1 MTFYLMSI
9 TKFEEIDETIV
20 VLGGLHCD
28 WNDAGI
34 SWNPSSYGNIPY
46 IILSSKH
53 IWKPPMTLVNAV
65 DILSPIEGN
74 TDNLATIFSDGNVS
88 LGLGGILS
96 AKCTTDISKFP
107 YDSQTCN
114 LKFAV
119 WGLSA
124 ETAVLIESSDP
135 ISMLFYTPNSNWN
148 LTSYHSRAV
157 IWNQEDKKKMN
168 AFWKLIGSRLP
179 WTRKDNIVTVV
190 PITDEKPAICKTS
203 SPHGNENWK
212 DVEETLQIVAGI
224 SAFWTDGEFS
234 WTPSSYGNAE
244 YVIVPQTTVWTPK
257 LVLLNSVG
265 TLQPLGLGNE
275 LSVTIN
281 YNGSTT
287 VSFGFGHDLANRL
300 VDAGFIVFAGVLNFN
315 GKGACELRNR
325 NLRNLNVVQLNLTKT
340 DEIEKAVAIVS
351 EQCSATR
358 NKDLKLCRIPIQD
371 LKMGTPR
378 RNEIHDISSNHH
390 AQQPFV
396 PQSFIQKM
404 TAFFTQT
411 KVMYVPPDVKV
422 TQEGE
427 ILHVLVSRDS
437 EGKSTIEITIP
448 SNGNLKHFTKTQD
461 ITELKVMFGN
471 ILSRPENHKNTQ
483 NRMLSQYS
491 DLELG
496 NQPRFTKKDYL
507 SFPTSKYLRD
517 WTTRLVRQEM
527 TSRMMISLMKIRHYI
542 IEDFQ

>member
-1 MTFYLMSI
+1 MELESELEFHPNLAFEVAYSVISRLLKRHIDSETVDERERSGRPRKTSARDDRALSYGQNLSDEKQLFVDVFANHQKEVIPHLNHSTPLQIQMTFYLMSI

-135 ISMLFYTPNSNWN
+135 INMLFYTPNSNWN

-203 SPHGNENWK
+203 SPHGNVNWK
-212 DVEETLQIVAGI
+212 DLKFVNDWKYTLL
-224 SAFWTDGEFS
+224 
-234 WTPSSYGNAE
+234 
-244 YVIVPQTTVWTPK
+244 TTK
-257 LVLLNSVG
+257 
-265 TLQPLGLGNE
+265 Q
-275 LSVTIN
+275 
-281 YNGSTT
+281 
-287 VSFGFGHDLANRL
+287 
-300 VDAGFIVFAGVLNFN
+300 
-315 GKGACELRNR
+315 K
-325 NLRNLNVVQLNLTKT
+325 
-340 DEIEKAVAIVS
+340 
-351 EQCSATR
+351 CSRA
-358 NKDLKLCRIPIQD
+358 
-371 LKMGTPR
+371 
-378 RNEIHDISSNHH
+378 DISSKC
-390 AQQPFV
+390 QRC
-396 PQSFIQKM
+396 
-404 TAFFTQT
+404 
-411 KVMYVPPDVKV
+411 
-422 TQEGE
+422 
-427 ILHVLVSRDS
+427 L
-437 EGKSTIEITIP
+437 
-448 SNGNLKHFTKTQD
+448 
-461 ITELKVMFGN
+461 FG
-471 ILSRPENHKNTQ
+471 
-483 NRMLSQYS
+483 
-491 DLELG
+491 
-496 NQPRFTKKDYL
+496 
-507 SFPTSKYLRD
+507 
-517 WTTRLVRQEM
+517 
-527 TSRMMISLMKIRHYI
+527 
-542 IEDFQ
+542 

>member
-148 LTSYHSRAV
+148 LTSYHSRGV
-157 IWNQEDKKKMN
+157 IWNQYSTFEIFLTIKRESLYYSVMVVCPTILFGLLNPLVFLLPVDSGERIGLGMTILLSYAIFLTLVSSAIPASSNPMCYLLIIMIMTIVISGVIVVMSISISYLYYREDKKKMN

-203 SPHGNENWK
+203 TPHGNVNWK
-212 DVEETLQIVAGI
+212 DV
-224 SAFWTDGEFS
+224 
-234 WTPSSYGNAE
+234 SYGLD
-244 YVIVPQTTVWTPK
+244 I
-257 LVLLNSVG
+257 LFL
-265 TLQPLGLGNE
+265 
-275 LSVTIN
+275 
-281 YNGSTT
+281 
-287 VSFGFGHDLANRL
+287 
-300 VDAGFIVFAGVLNFN
+300 
-315 GKGACELRNR
+315 
-325 NLRNLNVVQLNLTKT
+325 
-340 DEIEKAVAIVS
+340 IVS
-351 EQCSATR
+351 
-358 NKDLKLCRIPIQD
+358 
-371 LKMGTPR
+371 
-378 RNEIHDISSNHH
+378 
-390 AQQPFV
+390 
-396 PQSFIQKM
+396 
-404 TAFFTQT
+404 
-411 KVMYVPPDVKV
+411 
-422 TQEGE
+422 
-427 ILHVLVSRDS
+427 
-437 EGKSTIEITIP
+437 
-448 SNGNLKHFTKTQD
+448 
-461 ITELKVMFGN
+461 
-471 ILSRPENHKNTQ
+471 
-483 NRMLSQYS
+483 
-491 DLELG
+491 
-496 NQPRFTKKDYL
+496 
-507 SFPTSKYLRD
+507 
-517 WTTRLVRQEM
+517 
-527 TSRMMISLMKIRHYI
+527 YI
-542 IEDFQ
+542 IMLCLITVFFIIVS